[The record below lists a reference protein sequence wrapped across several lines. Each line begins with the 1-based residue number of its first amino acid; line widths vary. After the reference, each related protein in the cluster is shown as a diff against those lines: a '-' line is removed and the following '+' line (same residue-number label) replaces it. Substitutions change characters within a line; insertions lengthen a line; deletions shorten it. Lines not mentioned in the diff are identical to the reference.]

1 MIKTRLIRLL
11 SGSKQF
17 IILNVLWKWIGLLTQ
32 IVSVYAVCVF
42 LEQVI
47 YGTPSPESVR
57 TFVLVLT
64 GSLLFKLISDRMV
77 TRTSYLA
84 SVDVKRILRSTI
96 YEKLLRLGASYRDYV
111 STGEVVQLAGEGVE
125 QLETYYG
132 KYLPQFFYSLLAPLT
147 LFVILTLT
155 VDSKAALVLLICVP
169 LIPLSIVVVQ
179 KIAKRLLS
187 RYWSIYAK
195 LSDSFL
201 ENLQGLTTLKI
212 YGTDGL
218 KAEEMD
224 EESERFRKIT
234 MKVLTMQLNSTS
246 VMDIMAYGAAAI
258 GMVIACTKFMNSE
271 ITFSGALIIC
281 LLSAQFYLPLRI
293 LGSYFHIAMNGMAAS
308 DKIFALLDLEEPVM
322 AGSQITGDSISVVMK
337 DVSFGYEVDEEVLR
351 DVSMVIPPTGIVSLV
366 GVSGSGKST
375 LASLLTKENR
385 GYSGRIE
392 INGVSLDLL
401 AEDSV
406 LRSIVRVKHN
416 SHIFKGSVR
425 DNLLMA
431 GSNVDDQKMEEALK
445 KVNLY
450 DFLQHLDGLDTL
462 LQENGSNISG
472 GQAQRLVLARA
483 ILADAKL
490 YVFDEATSN
499 IDSASEAVIMKV
511 IRELSLTKAILLIS
525 HRLYNAKDSD
535 QIYVMDSGRI
545 VEKGTHEELLEM
557 DAGYAQ
563 MFKTQ
568 IRLEKYATK
577 NTEIWMDEAIIQ
589 NEQTEKKAVIPEK
602 PFTIMKGMLKMVR
615 PLTKIMAGAI
625 LLGVIGYLCAI
636 FLTILASQVLKN
648 GLMAIPTAIYME
660 EDSWLFGTAARTI
673 YIVMISI
680 AVARGLLHYGEQ
692 YCNHYIAFK
701 LLALIRHQVFDKLR
715 TLAPAKLEGK
725 DKGNLITL
733 ITTDIELLEVFFA
746 HTISPAAIAVLTS
759 LVMVLFIG
767 RYHILLGLFALSAYL
782 VVGVLIPLHNGSRN
796 GDTGLK
802 FRNEF
807 GALSSFVLDQLRGI
821 DQTIQYNDG
830 KNQLKKM
837 DEKSRQLAGLSDR
850 LSRLEASQTSLTN
863 VVISLASWTMLI
875 LSLCLYYTQQIHFD
889 AVITCTVAMMGSFGP
904 VAAISSLSN
913 NLSQTLASANRVL
926 ILLKENPQVTEVP
939 DGQKITSFT
948 GASVNNVVF
957 GYHQQRVLN
966 HYSMDFDAGK
976 IIGIYGPSGCG
987 KSTLLKLLMRFWDV
1001 DEGTIEI
1008 SGKDIR
1014 TIETVSLR
1022 GMEAYVT
1029 QSTVLFHDSIANNLR
1044 IANPSASDD
1053 QLETA
1058 CRKASIH
1065 DFIVSLPEG
1074 YNTPVGELGDTL
1086 SGGEKQ
1092 RLGLARAFLHNS
1104 EFVLLDEPTSNLDSL
1119 NEAIILKALKE
1130 ESDTRT
1136 IVLVSH
1142 RQSTLHIADEIVQMH
1157 GIHQS

>member
-17 IILNVLWKWIGLLTQ
+17 IVLNVIWKWIGLLTQ
-32 IVSVYAVCVF
+32 IVSTYAVCVF

-47 YGTPSPESVR
+47 YGTPSPGSIE
-57 TFVLVLT
+57 TFVLVLA
-64 GSLLFKLISDRMV
+64 GSLLFKIVSDRMV

-147 LFVILTLT
+147 LFVVLTLT
-155 VDSKAALVLLICVP
+155 VDSKAALFLLICVP
-169 LIPLSIVVVQ
+169 LIPVSIVIVQ

-187 RYWSIYAK
+187 RYWSVYAK

-218 KAEEMD
+218 KAKEMD
-224 EESERFRKIT
+224 EESEHFRKIT

-246 VMDIMAYGAAAI
+246 VMDIMAYGAAAA
-258 GMVIACTKFMNSE
+258 GMVIACSKFMNSE

-308 DKIFALLDLEEPVM
+308 DKIFALLDLEEPVID
-322 AGSQITGDSISVVMK
+322 GSQITGDTVSTVIK
-337 DVSFGYEVDEEVLR
+337 DVSFGYQKDQEVLH
-351 DVSMVIPPTGIVSLV
+351 DISMEIPAAGIVSLV
-366 GVSGSGKST
+366 GLSGCGKST

-385 GYSGRIE
+385 GYSGQIE
-392 INGVSLDLL
+392 INGVSLDAL
-401 AEDSV
+401 AENSV
-406 LRSIVRVKHN
+406 LKNIVRVKHN

-431 GSNVDDQKMEEALK
+431 CPDADDRKLEDALK

-450 DFLQHLDGLDTL
+450 DFVQKQQGLDTM

-472 GQAQRLVLARA
+472 GQAQRLALARA
-483 ILADAKL
+483 ILADAKV
-490 YVFDEATSN
+490 YIFDEATSN
-499 IDSASEAVIMKV
+499 TDSASEALIMKV
-511 IRELSLTKAILLIS
+511 IRELSLTKAVLLIS
-525 HRLYNAKDSD
+525 HRLYNVTGSR

-545 VEKGTHEELLEM
+545 VEKGTHEGLLAA
-557 DAGYAQ
+557 DGIYAQ

-568 IRLEKYATK
+568 SQLEKYASK
-577 NTEIWMDEAIIQ
+577 NTEIWMDEPIIQ
-589 NEQTEKKAVIPEK
+589 NEPVKEKEQTPEK
-602 PFTIMKGMLKMVR
+602 PFTIMKGMLKMVH
-615 PLTKIMAGAI
+615 PLTKVMVVAI

-648 GLMAIPTAIYME
+648 GLMGIPTAIYME

-673 YIVMISI
+673 YITMISI
-680 AVARGLLHYGEQ
+680 AVARGILHYGEQ

-715 TLAPAKLEGK
+715 ALAPAKLEGK

-746 HTISPAAIAVLTS
+746 HTISPIAIAVLTS
-759 LVMVLFIG
+759 LIMVIFIG

-796 GDTGLK
+796 GDIGLK

-830 KNQLKKM
+830 KNQLKKI
-837 DEKSRQLAGLSDR
+837 DEKSHQLAGLSNQ

-875 LSLCLYYTQQIHFD
+875 LSLCLYYTKQIHFD
-889 AVITCTVAMMGSFGP
+889 GVITCTVAMMGSFGP

-926 ILLKENPQVTEVP
+926 YLLKEEPQVSEVL
-939 DGQKITSFT
+939 DGEKLTVFT
-948 GASVNNVVF
+948 GASLKDVVF
-957 GYHQQRVLN
+957 GYNHQMILN
-966 HYSMDFDAGK
+966 HYNMHFDAGK
-976 IIGIYGPSGCG
+976 ITGIYGPSGCG

-1001 DEGTIEI
+1001 DEGTVEI

-1014 TIETVSLR
+1014 SIETASLR
-1022 GMEAYVT
+1022 NAEAYVT
-1029 QSTVLFHDSIANNLR
+1029 QDTVLFHDSIANNLR

-1053 QLETA
+1053 RLEAA

-1092 RLGLARAFLHNS
+1092 RLGLARAFLHGS
-1104 EFVLLDEPTSNLDSL
+1104 EFVMLDEPTSNLDSL

-1157 GIHQS
+1157 GALQS